1 MVNYSNGKI
10 YKIEPIVEH
19 EEGDIYI
26 GSTTKLYLSQRM
38 DSHRSCYKQWKK
50 GVQKYTTSH
59 LLFEKYGIEN
69 CNILLIESVNANS
82 KDELHARENHYIKSL
97 KCVNKNIPSRTNKE
111 YRNDNKER
119 LKIKTQEYR
128 DNHKERIKI
137 KIQEYRDNH
146 KEEIKIRDKKYR
158 EANLDKI
165 HALNNKKTDCPCGG
179 SYTHCHKAL
188 HLRTLKHQNYI
199 KSLND
204 IEIPNES

>member
-38 DSHRSCYKQWKK
+38 DSHRSCYKQWKN
-50 GVQKYTTSH
+50 GVQRYTSSH

-82 KDELHARENHYIKSL
+82 KDELHAREKHYIKKM
-97 KCVNKNIPSRTNKE
+97 KCVNKVIPSRTKKE
-111 YRNDNKER
+111 YKNDNKER
-119 LKIKTQEYR
+119 LKIKE
-128 DNHKERIKI
+128 
-137 KIQEYRDNH
+137 QEYRDNH

-165 HALNNKKTDCPCGG
+165 HAFKNKKTDCPCGG

-188 HLRTLKHQNYI
+188 HLRILKHQNYI

>member
-38 DSHRSCYKQWKK
+38 DSHRSKYKLWKN
-50 GVQKYTTSH
+50 GSRDFTTSF
-59 LLFEKYGIEN
+59 LLFEKYCIEN

-82 KDELHARENHYIKSL
+82 KDELHAREKHYIKSL
-97 KCVNKNIPSRTNKE
+97 KCVNKIIPTRTSKE

-119 LKIKTQEYR
+119 LKLKNQEYR
-128 DNHKERIKI
+128 DNHIERLKI
-137 KIQEYRDNH
+137 KEQEYRDNH
-146 KEEIKIRDKKYR
+146 KEETKIRDKKYR

-165 HALNNKKTDCPCGG
+165 HAFKNKKTDCPCGG

-199 KSLND
+199 KSLKN
-204 IEIPNES
+204 IETPNET

>member
-38 DSHRSCYKQWKK
+38 DSHRSKYKLWKN
-50 GVQKYTTSH
+50 GSRDFTTSF

-69 CNILLIESVNANS
+69 CNIILIESINANS
-82 KDELHARENHYIKSL
+82 KDELHAREKHYIKSL
-97 KCVNKNIPSRTNKE
+97 KCVNKVIPTRTKKE
-111 YRNDNKER
+111 YYHDNFDLIREMKIEYKKQNR
-119 LKIKTQEYR
+119 EKLKQK
-128 DNHKERIKI
+128 DK
-137 KIQEYRDNH
+137 EYRDNH

-165 HALNNKKTDCPCGG
+165 HAFKNKKTDCPCGG

-188 HLRTLKHQNYI
+188 HLRTIKHQNYI
-199 KSLND
+199 KSLDD
-204 IEIPNES
+204 IETPNKT

>member
-38 DSHRSCYKQWKK
+38 DSHRSCYKQWKN
-50 GVQKYTTSH
+50 GVQRYTSSH

-69 CNILLIESVNANS
+69 CNIFLIESVNANS
-82 KDELHARENHYIKSL
+82 KDELHAREKHYIKSL
-97 KCVNKNIPSRTNKE
+97 KCVNKVIPSRTNKE
-111 YRNDNKER
+111 YRNDN
-119 LKIKTQEYR
+119 
-128 DNHKERIKI
+128 
-137 KIQEYRDNH
+137 

-165 HALNNKKTDCPCGG
+165 HAFKNKKTDCPCGG

-188 HLRTLKHQNYI
+188 HLRTIKHQNYI
-199 KSLND
+199 KSLDD
-204 IEIPNES
+204 IETPNKT